1 MASYSLRESRINTP
15 QNIVDDRTPDLS
27 GISLKLLPELVVI
40 QQSFELELNLV
51 VPVFERDDPMLI
63 AFIKLPAGDS
73 THPVKAVPDHPFRIL
88 CF

>member
-1 MASYSLRESRINTP
+1 MVSYSFGKSRINASK
-15 QNIVDDRTPDLS
+15 NIVDDRSPDLA
-27 GISLKLLPELVVI
+27 GMSLKLLPELVVI

-51 VPVFERDDPMLI
+51 VPVFERDEPVLI
-63 AFIKLPAGDS
+63 VFIKLPAGDS